1 MKSNFLVLSAEAKC
15 LDVKNGLKQT
25 YWNGWFLALSTYQRK
40 RDWILSSFLVYKN
53 DIALDSLVIILL
65 ATYDL
70 NIFNNIQG
78 IYVAV
83 DLIFECDKWLQK
95 ERDLEKSL
103 LPLVSVKYINE
114 DILYE
119 GSEKL
124 TLNFCIKILFWSYMS
139 YSFWYLLPN
148 FRI

>member
-1 MKSNFLVLSAEAKC
+1 M
-15 LDVKNGLKQT
+15 
-25 YWNGWFLALSTYQRK
+25 
-40 RDWILSSFLVYKN
+40 SSFLVYKN

-103 LPLVSVKYINE
+103 LPLVSVNYKNE
-114 DILYE
+114 DI
-119 GSEKL
+119 S
-124 TLNFCIKILFWSYMS
+124 
-139 YSFWYLLPN
+139 
-148 FRI
+148 

>member
-1 MKSNFLVLSAEAKC
+1 M
-15 LDVKNGLKQT
+15 
-25 YWNGWFLALSTYQRK
+25 
-40 RDWILSSFLVYKN
+40 SSFLVYKN

-103 LPLVSVKYINE
+103 LTLVSVNHINE
-114 DILYE
+114 DI
-119 GSEKL
+119 S
-124 TLNFCIKILFWSYMS
+124 
-139 YSFWYLLPN
+139 
-148 FRI
+148 

>member
-1 MKSNFLVLSAEAKC
+1 M
-15 LDVKNGLKQT
+15 
-25 YWNGWFLALSTYQRK
+25 ST
-40 RDWILSSFLVYKN
+40 FLVYKN

-103 LPLVSVKYINE
+103 LPLVSVNYINE
-114 DILYE
+114 DV
-119 GSEKL
+119 S
-124 TLNFCIKILFWSYMS
+124 
-139 YSFWYLLPN
+139 
-148 FRI
+148 

>member
-1 MKSNFLVLSAEAKC
+1 M
-15 LDVKNGLKQT
+15 
-25 YWNGWFLALSTYQRK
+25 
-40 RDWILSSFLVYKN
+40 SSFLVYKN

-103 LPLVSVKYINE
+103 LPLVSLNYINE
-114 DILYE
+114 DI
-119 GSEKL
+119 S
-124 TLNFCIKILFWSYMS
+124 
-139 YSFWYLLPN
+139 
-148 FRI
+148 

>member
-1 MKSNFLVLSAEAKC
+1 M
-15 LDVKNGLKQT
+15 
-25 YWNGWFLALSTYQRK
+25 
-40 RDWILSSFLVYKN
+40 SSFLVYKN

-95 ERDLEKSL
+95 ERDPEKSL
-103 LPLVSVKYINE
+103 LPLVSVNYINE
-114 DILYE
+114 DI
-119 GSEKL
+119 S
-124 TLNFCIKILFWSYMS
+124 
-139 YSFWYLLPN
+139 
-148 FRI
+148 

>member
-1 MKSNFLVLSAEAKC
+1 M
-15 LDVKNGLKQT
+15 
-25 YWNGWFLALSTYQRK
+25 ST
-40 RDWILSSFLVYKN
+40 FLVYKN

-103 LPLVSVKYINE
+103 LPLVSVNYINE
-114 DILYE
+114 DI
-119 GSEKL
+119 S
-124 TLNFCIKILFWSYMS
+124 
-139 YSFWYLLPN
+139 
-148 FRI
+148 

>member
-1 MKSNFLVLSAEAKC
+1 MEYVSSNSKRHWRSKLHIDVWNFKIRQHRKEMKSNFLVLSAEAKC

-40 RDWILSSFLVYKN
+40 RDWNLSSFLVYKN

-83 DLIFECDKWLQK
+83 DLIFECDKCLQK

-103 LPLVSVKYINE
+103 LPLVSVNYKNE
-114 DILYE
+114 DI
-119 GSEKL
+119 S
-124 TLNFCIKILFWSYMS
+124 
-139 YSFWYLLPN
+139 
-148 FRI
+148 